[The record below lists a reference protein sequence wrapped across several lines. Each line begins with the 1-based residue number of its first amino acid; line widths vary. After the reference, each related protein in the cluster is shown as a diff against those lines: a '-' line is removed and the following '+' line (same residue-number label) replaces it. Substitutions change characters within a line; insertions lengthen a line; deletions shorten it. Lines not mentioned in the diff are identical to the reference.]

1 MIEKIYHMN
10 EQHRQHKLLTLLD
23 SHKAL
28 SVRDLVE
35 MLDVSPAT
43 ARRDITKLH
52 EQGRLKKV
60 RNGVEA
66 LHDAPVAFDK
76 APQHIR
82 RYDEKRRIAQAAADM
97 CKDGSSVVLTCG
109 STMMMLGDA
118 LCGRPVQIITHY
130 LPLVNRLIA
139 GNHTD
144 IVILGGQYNKN
155 KGVTLSLNREASLY
169 ASDIMFTSGK
179 GFTEDGLFKND
190 MLIAH
195 AEQTLVSKSE
205 SLIALIDSS
214 KLGKAVGM
222 LFAPL
227 AQVQVLITGREAD
240 PRVLG
245 QLKSQGLEILT
256 A

>member
-1 MIEKIYHMN
+1 MN
-10 EQHRQHKLLTLLD
+10 EQHRQHKLLTLLET
-23 SHKAL
+23 HKAL
-28 SVRDLVE
+28 STRELVE
-35 MLDVSPAT
+35 MLDISPAT

-66 LHDAPVAFDK
+66 LEAGAPILAEP
-76 APQHIR
+76 APKRIR
-82 RYDEKRRIAQAAADM
+82 RYDEKRRIAQAAAEL

-118 LCGRPVQIITHY
+118 LCGRNVQIITNY
-130 LPLVNRLIA
+130 LPLANRLIA
-139 GNHTD
+139 GNHPD
-144 IVILGGQYNKN
+144 VVILGGQYHRH

-179 GFTEDGLFKND
+179 GFCEEGLFKND

-195 AEQTLVSKSE
+195 SEQTLVSKSE

-222 LFAPL
+222 LFAPI
-227 AQVQVLITGREAD
+227 AQVHCLITGREAD
-240 PRVLG
+240 ARILET
-245 QLKSQGLEILT
+245 LRAQGLNILT